1 MVFREIICI
10 KGGDFFVDD
19 GILLLITSVPYP
31 VISGVNGFRS
41 SEGDISLSNSLCS
54 CVVAVNWCGLTLRV
68 SVGFEYCEWE
78 TSCLSIDE

>member
-1 MVFREIICI
+1 MCGAWVVFREVICI
-10 KGGDFFVDD
+10 KGGAFFVDD

-68 SVGFEYCEWE
+68 SEGFEY
-78 TSCLSIDE
+78 L